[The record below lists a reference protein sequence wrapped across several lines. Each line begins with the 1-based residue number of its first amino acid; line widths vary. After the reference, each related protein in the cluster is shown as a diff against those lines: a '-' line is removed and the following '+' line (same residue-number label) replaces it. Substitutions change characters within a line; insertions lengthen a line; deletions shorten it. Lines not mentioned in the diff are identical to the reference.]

1 MILKRLKPPIWYT
14 ASVIVLLIMLVL
26 KGFWGYIFDFD
37 FPEWLGMLCGFYFV
51 CLAFYARYLIKH
63 IERVKLY
70 EISEFIEVHGSKVII
85 YELPNGYRYDNEN
98 LSRLKRNIF
107 KLDYEDFFEKATL
120 TNENGDVIQIS
131 KEDYEFLESINKE
144 SEVQ

>member
-1 MILKRLKPPIWYT
+1 MILKRLKPSIWYT
-14 ASVIVLLIMLVL
+14 TSVIVLLIMLVL
-26 KGFWGYIFDFD
+26 KGFWTYIFDFD
-37 FPEWLGMLCGFYFV
+37 FPEWLGMICGFSFV

-63 IERVKLY
+63 IENVKLY
-70 EISEFIEVHGSKVII
+70 EISEYIEVYGSKVII
-85 YELPNGYRYDNEN
+85 QELPKEYRYDNEN

-131 KEDYEFLESINKE
+131 KEDYEFLESINKD
-144 SEVQ
+144 SEVN

>member
-1 MILKRLKPPIWYT
+1 MILKKLKPPIWYT
-14 ASVIVLLIMLVL
+14 TSVIVLLIMLVL
-26 KGFWGYIFDFD
+26 KGFWTYIFNFD

-70 EISEFIEVHGSKVII
+70 EISECIEVHGSKVVIQ
-85 YELPNGYRYDNEN
+85 ELPKEYRYDNEN

-107 KLDYEDFFEKATL
+107 KLEYNEFFENGTL
-120 TNENGDVIQIS
+120 TNEKGDIIKID
-131 KEDYEFLESINKE
+131 KEDYEFLESINTD
-144 SEVQ
+144 SEVN